1 MEKLVRGIHQF
12 QNEYFRPHRELFAQL
27 AHGQHPEA
35 MLITCSDSRVSP
47 TTLTQAMP
55 GDIFVLRNAGNIV
68 PAYGAS
74 QGGEAP
80 TIEYAIRVLGVKD
93 IIVCGHAHCGAMKGL
108 LHPPDASELPAVRS
122 WLRHA
127 EATRAIVKEKYSHLD
142 DHAKLEITIKENVL
156 VQLENLRTHPAVAA
170 KLSRGELHIH
180 GWVYNFETG
189 QVFNYDLKQGQF
201 VKLSEPAEAASA
213 A

>member
-12 QNEYFRPHRELFAQL
+12 QSEYFSPHRELFARL
-27 AHGQHPEA
+27 AHGQQPEA

-68 PAYGAS
+68 PPYGAS

-80 TIEYAIRVLGVKD
+80 TIEYAVRVLGVKD

-108 LHPPDASELPAVRS
+108 LHPPDAGELPAVRS

-142 DHAKLEITIKENVL
+142 DHAKLEVTIEENVL
-156 VQLENLRTHPAVAA
+156 VQIENLRTHPAVAA
-170 KLSRGELHIH
+170 KLSRGELHLH
-180 GWVYNFETG
+180 GWVYNFEIG

-201 VKLSEPAEAASA
+201 VKLSEPAGAASA